1 VGAGVCCCD
10 GSCWVHWIGG
20 FRRGPSALKR
30 RSNLQLNRSSN
41 TIIMTINTP
50 TIRLGAVEFCVSSL
64 QPPLCCSPAACRS
77 APPLPQPPCCRS
89 RCLFCFWQPIKG
101 AFAVAEPEATRGLRA
116 AFALQ
121 PANGRLVDFDPFSNS
136 QVGSF
141 GHCNAGCRRASD
153 GLLLLRVEV
162 TAGLGPSP
170 TSPQPRRDPLSRGW
184 ELRPAELAPGS
195 AQATLIDQE
204 VAPGQLWPDRPPWC
218 RPIQH
223 NPSAMTEG
231 GSPRQREP

>member
-1 VGAGVCCCD
+1 MAAAGFI
-10 GSCWVHWIGG
+10 SG
-20 FRRGPSALKR
+20 FRRVPSALKR
-30 RSNLQLNRSSN
+30 RSNLQLNRSSK

-77 APPLPQPPCCRS
+77 ALPLPQPPRCRS

-116 AFALQ
+116 AIALQ

-141 GHCNAGCRRASD
+141 GHCNAGCRRAGD
-153 GLLLLRVEV
+153 GLPLLRAEV
-162 TAGLGPSP
+162 PAGLGPSP
-170 TSPQPRRDPLSRGW
+170 DLTAASPRSAIPGMGASSCGASSRVC
-184 ELRPAELAPGS
+184 AS
-195 AQATLIDQE
+195 N
-204 VAPGQLWPDRPPWC
+204 PDRPGKL
-218 RPIQH
+218 RPVSSGQTGH
-223 NPSAMTEG
+223 LGAGRYSTTPSAMTEG
-231 GSPRQREP
+231 GYPRQREP